1 MEETI
6 SNSKFIWP
14 WEMTGNSKVNIIV
27 SEILYKEKHGVKGN
41 TQALRDK
48 VRKTKAK
55 THFIWQE
62 ARKP

>member
-1 MEETI
+1 
-6 SNSKFIWP
+6 
-14 WEMTGNSKVNIIV
+14 MTGNSKVNIIV
-27 SEILYKEKHGVKGN
+27 SEILYKEKHDGVKGN

-62 ARKP
+62 ASKP